1 MNATLM
7 ARTAYGTQTA
17 VRTDRGIEYDA
28 FARITAALRTA
39 AAAAKQNFTAFAK
52 ALDDNRRLWTIIAAD
67 VAEGSNMLPKQL
79 RAQIFYLAEF
89 TLTQTSRVLR
99 GEASADILIEINT
112 MIMRGLRSQE
122 AAK

>member
-1 MNATLM
+1 MNAFDM
-7 ARTAYGTQTA
+7 ARTAYGSQTG
-17 VRTDRGIEYDA
+17 VRTDRGVEYDT
-28 FARITAALRTA
+28 FARITAALRKATE
-39 AAAAKQNFTAFAK
+39 AAKENFGGFAK

-67 VAEGSNMLPKQL
+67 VADGGNMLPKQL

-89 TLTQTSRVLR
+89 TLTQTSRILR

-122 AAK
+122 VAK